1 MATVENKVVSLEFN
15 NKRFQGNV
23 ASTMSAL
30 DKLKA
35 KLSFGNAG
43 KGFADINAAA
53 NKVNLTGM
61 ASAIDQINNKFSAMG
76 AVAFTAIQGI
86 VRTVANGAKQIAGA
100 ITGPVFQGGF
110 SRAMNIEQARFQLE
124 GLDADVDAVMES
136 TLAAVK
142 GTAYGLDEAAKT
154 AAVFTASGI
163 EAGEDMTAALRG
175 ITGAAGMTGASFK
188 DIAYVYQGIAGTGKV
203 TQQDFLQFGTRGLNV
218 AAALAKEFGKTEQEV
233 RDMASNG
240 EISFDMFSKAMDNA
254 FGAHA
259 QKANRTMQ
267 GALANTKAALARV
280 GAAFLGEA
288 GGGLQNAR
296 DIFNGLTVVID
307 KVNDAMAPVV
317 NVFKLL
323 TTYAKQEILKKFF
336 TFDSDKLTKVL
347 PHIAKAIYN
356 VVTAIMLFIKP
367 IREAFREIFP
377 KSTVKSAEAFAKGI
391 ADFTEKLRIG
401 GNTAN
406 FIKGV
411 FKVFFGILKV
421 GIGLVLGIAKAV
433 GSFVGALVGA
443 TGFQTFF
450 KAIGDLFGTL
460 GSGAG
465 GAAAG
470 AMEALAAGAKALG
483 TFLGNLIP
491 DVTGF
496 TGAIQ
501 EAYNILAKG
510 DFTGVGPWAEDS
522 AIVDKLFNIREAI
535 VGFFDAFR
543 GGGDSADEAEKK
555 TSKFAG
561 AIQFVKDVL
570 GGIGTFFSDLLG
582 GVTSFGEAI
591 GNVGAAILRGL
602 GAIGSGLTDALSSAF
617 SGGNIN
623 WNTVIGGIGVGAGA
637 ALLLQ
642 IRKFLQ
648 GIDPKTYLDQFTEG
662 IRGVLDSASNALN
675 SFALSVK
682 ADAIKKIAVSIAI
695 LAVSMLLLASI
706 NPGRLAQAGAAMA
719 GMFGAVEAS
728 LYGLSK
734 MNFDAFD
741 GAAIAAAML
750 ALAASIFILS
760 AAMKK
765 LSDLD
770 RGDIIG
776 GLASI
781 RILMS
786 GIANAADTLKS
797 DTGTLAKA
805 GLAMIGMAVSVYI
818 LTFALARL
826 ASIDAGKAIAG
837 SIGAGIA
844 MLGMAKA
851 LQMVNEKEAAQKGL
865 AFTLV
870 ATSVRIFAAA
880 VESFG
885 QMPITTMIR
894 GFAAIGVGLF
904 GMTKFL
910 NALPTNL
917 LQIGFQILLISGAML
932 VMSEAVARFGEM
944 GFGTMIQGLIG
955 VAGGLMIMAIA
966 AQFMTTAIVGAGA
979 ILLVSVALIAL
990 ATAVGLF
997 GQMGVDTMIKSILG
1011 IAAAL
1016 LVIGVAAALLGYIAP
1031 LVLAAGAAFLVLGA
1045 GMFLFGAG
1053 AWLAASAI
1061 VALAGASAAG
1071 VAAAIAALV
1080 LFGKALPLI
1089 LGGFIEGFIES
1100 IPKLVELGV
1109 KVAVAI
1115 LDGIIKV
1122 MPKIF
1127 EAIGTFLDGLLPLV
1141 KEKGPVIIKAAILLV
1156 KTFIVGYLKALPAVY
1171 RAALETIVGILKAL
1185 KDNIGEFAKTG
1196 LEIVGEFLKG
1206 ILQGLPGLAD
1216 SVATGVIDFLTGL
1229 AEVIRDRSQEVGDAG
1244 RDLALAIIEGMINIF
1259 LPESLQEAIGN
1270 MIQGMIDWFK
1280 SLLGIASPSTVFM
1293 GFGGDILQGLLN
1305 GLTGAVGSILNF
1317 FGGLPGKILG
1327 FFGNVGSLLLEKGQ
1341 ALLNGLW
1348 DGAKTVFNAIA
1359 PWVTSL
1365 PGEVVQFIGN
1375 VGSTLLE
1382 KGRSL
1387 LTGLWNGAKE
1397 VWTTVSE
1404 WVTSLPGK
1412 AVSAIG
1418 DLLNTLYQKGNDLL
1432 QGLLEGARNKFN
1444 IIKDWVIGLPGK
1456 IISAIG
1462 DWSTKLLQVGKDVID
1477 GLWDGMKDKWESV
1490 TDWLSGLNPA
1500 NWFNDINPFK
1510 GHAIKNLVPTGQQ
1523 VFLGLGNGMYQG
1535 WEKVT
1540 SWIRTVNPADHLNLE
1555 KMERSFDLLSR
1566 DLFDTNPT
1574 ITPVLDLSL
1583 VKAEAQTLGDI
1594 LGIDSLATEMSY
1606 VNAQD
1611 IATTTDEVGGSTPQ
1625 IVENTTNLN
1634 FNQTNNSPK
1643 ALSTGDIYRGQKSQ
1657 IAIARRELGLAG

>member
-43 KGFADINAAA
+43 KGFADINSAA

-110 SRAMNIEQARFQLE
+110 ARAMNIEQARFQLE

-240 EISFDMFSKAMDNA
+240 EISFDMFSKAMDSA

-259 QKANRTMQ
+259 QKANQTFQ

-288 GGGLQNAR
+288 GGGLTNAR
-296 DIFNGLTVVID
+296 DIFNGLTVVVD
-307 KVNDAMAPVV
+307 KVNTALKPVV
-317 NVFKLL
+317 DVFKLL

-336 TFDSDKLTKVL
+336 TFDAEKLTKVM

-411 FKVFFGILKV
+411 FKVFFGVLKV

-433 GSFVGALVGA
+433 GSFVGALAGT

-450 KAIGDLFGTL
+450 QAIGDLFGTL
-460 GSGAG
+460 ASGAG
-465 GAAAG
+465 GAASG

-741 GAAIAAAML
+741 GAAIAATML

-1053 AWLAASAI
+1053 AWLAATAI
-1061 VALAGASAAG
+1061 VALAAAG
-1071 VAAAIAALV
+1071 LAGATVAVGALLILAAA
-1080 LFGKALPLI
+1080 LPAI
-1089 LGGFIEGFIES
+1089 LGLFIKGFSES
-1100 IPKLVELGV
+1100 LPQMIELGV
-1109 KVAVAI
+1109 KLVLAL
-1115 LDGIIKV
+1115 LDGLMQV
-1122 MPKIF
+1122 LPRIF
-1127 EAIGTFLDGLLPLV
+1127 EVIGEFLDGLIPLLLT
-1141 KEKGPVIIKAAILLV
+1141 KGPALILAGILLV
-1156 KTFIVGYLKALPAVY
+1156 KTFLIGILNALPDIY
-1171 RAALETIVGILKAL
+1171 RAGLEAIAGFLEAIR
-1185 KDNIGEFAKTG
+1185 DNAADLATLGLEAIGEF
-1196 LEIVGEFLKG
+1196 IRG
-1206 ILQGLPGLAD
+1206 ILEGLPGFAE
-1216 SVATGVIDFLTGL
+1216 SVANGIIEFLEGL
-1229 AEVIRDRSQEVGDAG
+1229 AEVIREKSQEIGDAG
-1244 RDLALAIIEGMINIF
+1244 RELGLAIIEGMINVF

-1270 MIQGMIDWFK
+1270 MINGMIDFFK
-1280 SLLGIASPSTVFM
+1280 GLLGISSPSSVFM
-1293 GFGGDILQGLLN
+1293 EFGGDILQGLLN
-1305 GLTGAVGSILNF
+1305 GLTGAVGGILNF
-1317 FGGLPGKILG
+1317 FGELPGKIAS
-1327 FFGNVGSLLLEKGQ
+1327 FVGS
-1341 ALLNGLW
+1341 
-1348 DGAKTVFNAIA
+1348 V
-1359 PWVTSL
+1359 VTTL
-1365 PGEVVQFIGN
+1365 VQ
-1375 VGSTLLE
+1375 
-1382 KGRSL
+1382 KGRDL
-1387 LTGLWNGAKE
+1387 LTGLWNGAKA
-1397 VWTTVSE
+1397 VWTTVIG
-1404 WVTSLPGK
+1404 WVGGLIGAVVRTIGNVASTLTEKGRSLINGLWNGAKAIWTTVTGWVGGLAGK
-1412 AVSAIG
+1412 ARDALTMSAS
-1418 DLLNTLYQKGNDLL
+1418 T
-1432 QGLLEGARNKFN
+1432 LLEKGKALVRG
-1444 IIKDWVIGLPGK
+1444 IKDGAVAAWAAVRDYIAGL
-1456 IISAIG
+1456 
-1462 DWSTKLLQVGKDVID
+1462 
-1477 GLWDGMKDKWESV
+1477 KDKAY
-1490 TDWLSGLNPA
+1490 NA
-1500 NWFNDINPFK
+1500 
-1510 GHAIKNLVPTGQQ
+1510 
-1523 VFLGLGNGMYQG
+1523 LGNVRDKFRDIGRNILEGIKSGISNG
-1535 WEKVT
+1535 WSAFTGWVKGKVT
-1540 SWIRTVNPADHLNLE
+1540 SIPGMVGGWLGIGSPAKTMIPIGKHTVEGIQVGLANQFPKLYGDIEDGTKRLQEAMMQGLNALPALAD
-1555 KMERSFDLLSR
+1555 M
-1566 DLFDTNPT
+1566 NPT

-1583 VKAEAQTLGDI
+1583 VERDAQTLGEL
-1594 LGIDSLATEMSY
+1594 LGIESLATDLAY
-1606 VNAQD
+1606 QNAQD

-1625 IVENTTNLN
+1625 IVENSTTVNLSP
-1634 FNQTNNSPK
+1634 TYNSPK
-1643 ALSTGDIYRGQKSQ
+1643 ALSMGDIYRGQKSQ
-1657 IAIARRELGLAG
+1657 IALARRELGLAG